1 MGAGEGAGPEALE
14 LAEHLGAAIAR
25 RGWALLSGG
34 RPCGVMAAVCR
45 GAMAVE
51 GHLVVGVLPGDGA
64 GGPAGRLD
72 TAELDVALF
81 TGLGQARNVINVL
94 SSDVVVVCG
103 DGGPGTASEAAH
115 ALKAGRPL
123 LLLAV
128 PPAWQALFLSF
139 GGAVRA
145 CETVA
150 ELIDAIEAQL
160 GREPA
165 SAPFAARGQVASIAT
180 ASSTSP
186 SGMPAIGALGANEA
200 QVTPAGLAASAGEL
214 EPRRPGSGTALS
226 AATTAAA
233 AATTLPVALVQLQV
247 GEDAAANRSHAE
259 DWLERAL
266 LPPVGRPR
274 PRLLMLP
281 EIWSAPYAAARF
293 GDYAE
298 PVPEPGSLLVE
309 GPSPSLAMVARLA
322 VRHGVSVIA
331 GSIPERGSD
340 GRLYNTATVIDAH
353 GRLRAKH
360 RKLHLFD
367 VDVPG
372 GIRFMESDSLT
383 GGDRLTVL
391 PGEGDPLATGLAQ
404 PPNLGLL
411 ICYDIRFPELA
422 LLMQQRLNA
431 TVLACP
437 AAFNTTTGP
446 RHWHLV
452 LRARAVD
459 TQCFLLACSTARP
472 EGGVGYPS
480 YGHSLVVDP
489 WGEVLAEAGI
499 GEQVLHVQLD
509 LSQVAL
515 ARQAIPTGQQRRGDL
530 YRLTPV

>member
-1 MGAGEGAGPEALE
+1 MAAARRPLIGVMGAGEGAAPQALA
-14 LAEHLGAAIAR
+14 LAEQLGMAIAR
-25 RGWALLSGG
+25 RGWGLLSGG
-34 RPCGVMAAVCR
+34 RPCGVMAAACR
-45 GAMAVE
+45 GAMAVP
-51 GHLVVGVLPGDGA
+51 GHLVVGVLPGDGT
-64 GGPAGRLD
+64 GGAAGRQD
-72 TAELDVALF
+72 TADLDVALF

-128 PPAWQALFLSF
+128 PPAWRELFLSF

-150 ELIDAIEAQL
+150 ELIAAIEAQL
-160 GREPA
+160 GGEPA
-165 SAPFAARGQVASIAT
+165 AASVAVPLAERGQAASGT
-180 ASSTSP
+180 APSSPSP
-186 SGMPAIGALGANEA
+186 SGSPSTGAIGGNEA
-200 QVTPAGLAASAGEL
+200 QAALQPPAA
-214 EPRRPGSGTALS
+214 P
-226 AATTAAA
+226 
-233 AATTLPVALVQLQV
+233 LPVALVQLQA
-247 GEDAAANRSHAE
+247 GEDAASNIRHGEAA
-259 DWLERAL
+259 LERAL
-266 LPPVGRPR
+266 QPPAGTPR

-281 EIWSAPYAAARF
+281 EIWNAPYAAARF
-293 GDYAE
+293 AAYAE
-298 PVPEPGSLLVE
+298 PIPEPGSLLLE

-331 GSIPERGSD
+331 GSIPERGAD
-340 GRLYNTATVIDAH
+340 GRLYNTATVVDPD

-360 RKLHLFD
+360 RKVHLFD

-372 GIRFMESDSLT
+372 GIRFRESDSLT
-383 GGDRLTVL
+383 GGDQLTVL
-391 PGEGDPLATGLAQ
+391 SGEGDPLATGLAQ

-422 LLMQQRLNA
+422 LLMQQRLGA

-459 TQCFLLACSTARP
+459 TQCFLLACSSARP
-472 EGGVGYPS
+472 ADGEGYPS

-489 WGEVLAEAGI
+489 WGTVLAEAGI
-499 GEQVLHVQLD
+499 GEQVLHAQLD

-515 ARQAIPTGQQRRGDL
+515 ARQAIPTGHQRRGDL
-530 YRLTPV
+530 YRLSLL